1 MKNFYVHHFVQVFV
15 QLQDKFPEVR
25 FQDQR
30 VDKFMILIET
40 DNMSS
45 AKEVPRVHSHQ
56 QHTGVPSNL
65 VFIGKKQKN
74 YFQYSLKYLYPED
87 HIYDQRFARRTHGLS
102 LQLYSWLRFITAIQT
117 DHKGRRHTWRLEE
130 SMHRLP
136 YALSLPRRVTQG
148 ALSPQQRKC
157 YNTYAMFLPREAIRK
172 TQAGHIGTLCL
183 DTSKLQTPGRKA
195 VVQCKP

>member
-30 VDKFMILIET
+30 VDEFMILIET

-117 DHKGRRHTWRLEE
+117 DHKGRRHVEAGGIHAQASLC
-130 SMHRLP
+130 
-136 YALSLPRRVTQG
+136 SLPPTKGHTGCTWPSATKILPHICNVSAQG
-148 ALSPQQRKC
+148 SHQKDSGWSHRHP
-157 YNTYAMFLPREAIRK
+157 LPRHIKIIDSRK
-172 TQAGHIGTLCL
+172 ESRC
-183 DTSKLQTPGRKA
+183 S
-195 VVQCKP
+195 V